1 MSTRVP
7 LIIGRSGEQAG
18 LRQLIDD
25 VEAGRG
31 RSLVVRGEA
40 GIGKSCLLDYA
51 EAIAGEARV
60 LRVVGVES
68 EAELPY
74 AALQV
79 LLAPYVDRI
88 EGLPGPQARA
98 LRAVFGAADGT
109 GDPMLVGAATITL
122 LSELAEER
130 PLLCLLDDAH
140 WFDRSSLAALL
151 FAIRRLQA
159 DPVAMIF
166 AARDGDR
173 PFRADG
179 IESLELRRLD
189 HDHAAQLLAEVR
201 TLPHA
206 TIERVLR
213 ETAGNPLAILE
224 LAAED
229 PTRPI
234 GPPMAPL
241 PAIGRLERHFRSQL
255 APLPEPTRRALAVAA
270 ADHGTDLGGFTAA
283 AARLG
288 LGLADLE
295 PAEAARLVRVTGAVE
310 FRHPLIRAAAYQDV
324 PVSGRLAIH
333 RAWADTL
340 ADGGDTDGGDAD
352 HRAWHLAAATAGVDD
367 SAAAELEQAARR
379 ALDRGAPA
387 AASRAWERA
396 AQLSVAASERAR
408 RLAGAARMAYD
419 AGESDRAVRLARMVG
434 PAAEPGDRA
443 DAAWAQ
449 AQVAYERDSPGR
461 ASALA
466 LDAVTPILRSDPV
479 RADSML
485 AEAVWCARD
494 AADPEL
500 LGRCAALLRSD
511 LGDGLLRPAL
521 AAFTALLLGEA
532 ADAPAM
538 RSLLLAV
545 RGGRIEENVQRLSG
559 GFLGLMIGQDDTA
572 LAVLECQVALLRD
585 EGQLG
590 WLPYMQEPLALAQ
603 LVTGRFRDAEVTVA
617 EAISLASELGQSQQ
631 VAVLTSIAAWLS
643 AVGGDDSACA
653 RQAAEVRHGD
663 AAGPDGPRHRM
674 AAAMSEWALA
684 IVELTRPDPSA
695 AADRLERVCDGPARY
710 DLTLRA
716 IPDLIEAAARTGD
729 RDRARRHLPVLRD
742 WATHTPSPSLLALA
756 LRCEAILDPGDGAAD
771 LFERAV
777 ATAGIGPYDLAR
789 TRLAYGEWLRRHRR
803 PNAAQAQLTQALA
816 AFDQLAAAGWQRRVE
831 AELTALGVSVPDLSA
846 DAGHGPGSLTP
857 QELQVVRLAGAGMTN
872 REIAAQLFLSPR
884 TIGYHLYKAYP
895 KLGVA
900 RRAELARLDL

>member
-1 MSTRVP
+1 MNAPVP
-7 LIIGRSGEQAG
+7 LIVGRSGEQAR
-18 LRQLIDD
+18 LRRLIGD
-25 VEAGRG
+25 VAAGQG

-40 GIGKSCLLDYA
+40 GIGKSTLLDYA
-51 EAIAGEARV
+51 EVIAGDLRV
-60 LRVVGVES
+60 LRVIGVES

-74 AALQV
+74 AGLQV
-79 LLAPYVDRI
+79 LLAPYIDRF

-109 GDPMLVGAATITL
+109 GDPMLVGAATMTL
-122 LSELAEER
+122 MAELAEVR
-130 PLLCLLDDAH
+130 PLLCLFDDAH
-140 WFDRSSLAALL
+140 WFDRSSVAALL

-159 DPVAMIF
+159 DAVAMIF

-179 IESLELRRLD
+179 IDSLELRRLD

-201 TLPHA
+201 SLPHA
-206 TIERVLR
+206 TVERVLR

-229 PTRPI
+229 LARPI
-234 GPPMAPL
+234 APPMAPL
-241 PAIGRLERHFRSQL
+241 PAIGRLERHFRSRL

-270 ADHGTDLGGFTAA
+270 ADHGSDLDGFVAA
-283 AARLG
+283 AGRLG

-310 FRHPLIRAAAYQDV
+310 FRHPLIRTAAYQDV
-324 PVSGRLAIH
+324 LVFGRFAIH

-340 ADGGDTDGGDAD
+340 ADAD
-352 HRAWHLAAATAGVDD
+352 HRAWHLAAATAGGDESVAGELDL
-367 SAAAELEQAARR
+367 AALR
-379 ALDRGAPA
+379 AGARGAPA

-396 AQLSVAASERAR
+396 AQLSLAVGDRAR
-408 RLAGAARMAYD
+408 RMSGAARMAYD
-419 AGESDRAVRLARMVG
+419 AGEPDRAVRLARLVG
-434 PAAEPGDRA
+434 PAAEPGERA
-443 DAAWAQ
+443 DAAWVE

-466 LDAVTPILRSDPV
+466 LDAVTPILRIDPD
-479 RADSML
+479 RADSMM

-494 AADPEL
+494 AADPVL
-500 LGRCAALLRSD
+500 LGRCAELLRFEP
-511 LGDGLLRPAL
+511 GDGLLRPAL
-521 AAFTALLLGEA
+521 AGFTALLLGGA
-532 ADAPAM
+532 ADASAM
-538 RSLLLAV
+538 HALLLAV
-545 RGGRIEENVQRLSG
+545 RDDRIEENVQRLSG
-559 GFLGLMIGQDDTA
+559 GFLGLMIGADATA
-572 LAVLECQVALLRD
+572 LAVLERQGALLRG

-590 WLPYMQEPLALAQ
+590 WLPYLQEPLALAQ
-603 LVTGRFRDAEVTVA
+603 LVTGRFRDAEVTLA
-617 EAISLASELGQSQQ
+617 EAIPLAGELGQSQQ

-643 AVGGDDSACA
+643 AVRGDDAACV
-653 RQAAEVRHGD
+653 RQAIEVLPG
-663 AAGPDGPRHRM
+663 AGAGPGGVRHRM

-695 AADRLERVCDGPARY
+695 AADRLEQLCQGPARY

-716 IPDLIEAAARTGD
+716 IPDLIEAAARLGD
-729 RDRARRHLPVLRD
+729 LDRARRHLPVLRD
-742 WATHTPSPSLLALA
+742 WADHTTSPSLRALT
-756 LRCEAILDPGDGAAD
+756 LRCEAIVAAGEGAAGEEAAD

-803 PNAAQAQLTQALA
+803 PNAAQAQLSQASA

-831 AELTALGVSVPDLSA
+831 AELSALGVAVPGQPA
-846 DAGHGPGSLTP
+846 EAGRGPDSLTP
-857 QELQVVRLAGAGMTN
+857 QELQVVRLAGDGLTN

-895 KLGVA
+895 KLGVT